1 MNTLKSAL
9 RRMSQ
14 HTLEERLDA
23 LASMRAKTYDYR
35 HVFEDDDPIVMV
47 IQTEIDNVVTELERR
62 EAQ

>member
-23 LASMRAKTYDYR
+23 MASMRAKTYDYR
-35 HVFEDDDPIVMV
+35 HVFEDDDPIALI
-47 IQTEIDNVVTELERR
+47 IQTEIDNIVTELERR